1 MAHSHVLRL
10 GHLDTSG
17 HTPEAIKGTVGLTLK
32 ARFEVS
38 GVDETF
44 SEVETAVLLADANF
58 RGDLNFELLRGLN
71 SLKAIKSATCLSL
84 GALVNVEGSDETLSS
99 INTAV
104 LLADAHVSS
113 D

>member
-17 HTPEAIKGTVGLTLK
+17 HTLEAIKGTVGLILK

-38 GVDETF
+38 GGDNAFSKVD
-44 SEVETAVLLADANF
+44 TAVLLADANI

-71 SLKAIKSATCLSL
+71 SLKAIKSAT
-84 GALVNVEGSDETLSS
+84 
-99 INTAV
+99 
-104 LLADAHVSS
+104 
-113 D
+113 

>member
-1 MAHSHVLRL
+1 MAYSHVLRL

-17 HTPEAIKGTVGLTLK
+17 HTLEAIKGTVGLILK
-32 ARFEVS
+32 ARFKVS
-38 GVDETF
+38 GGDQTF
-44 SEVETAVLLADANF
+44 SEVDTAVLLADANI

-71 SLKAIKSATCLSL
+71 SLKAIKSTTCFSL
-84 GALVNVEGSDETLSS
+84 GALVNVEGSDETLSI

-104 LLADAHVSS
+104 LLADAHVSR